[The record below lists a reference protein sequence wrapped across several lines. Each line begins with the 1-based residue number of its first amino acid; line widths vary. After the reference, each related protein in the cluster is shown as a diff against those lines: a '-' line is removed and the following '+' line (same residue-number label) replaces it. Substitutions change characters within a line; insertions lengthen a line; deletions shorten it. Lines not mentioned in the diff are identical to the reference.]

1 MRTYENYVIIPQS
14 YIIPSFQ
21 VRKGATPLTPP
32 PQNRLGGFGWKDK
45 RENPQNGNL
54 PPKHQTNITQ

>member
-21 VRKGATPLTPP
+21 VRKGATPLTPTKP
-32 PQNRLGGFGWKDK
+32 LGRFWLK
-45 RENPQNGNL
+45 RQKKNNPYGNL
-54 PPKHQTNITQ
+54 PPKHQTNFTQ

>member
-21 VRKGATPLTPP
+21 VRQGYPTTRFALRAIGASPK
-32 PQNRLGGFGWKDK
+32 PQLERQKK
-45 RENPQNGNL
+45 NGNL
-54 PPKHQTNITQ
+54 PPKHQTNFTK